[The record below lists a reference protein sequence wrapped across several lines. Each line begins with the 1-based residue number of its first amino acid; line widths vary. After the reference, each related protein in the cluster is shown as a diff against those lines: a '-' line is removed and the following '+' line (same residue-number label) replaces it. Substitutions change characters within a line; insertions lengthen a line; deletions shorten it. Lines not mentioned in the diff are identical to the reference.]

1 MGGLLYKDFVSIR
14 GKKLVAGL
22 SVLTLLLIVIKLIV
36 AGVETPIGFMAEN
49 DNGEVFSFLDYVVSM
64 PAQMLPIM
72 MIGFISNWVPNVLK
86 NDEKSKIHSYL
97 AAMPFS
103 GHTYITEKYVFIG
116 ICIYTAFSLCMAWN
130 VISMAFLPEGA
141 LLNILM
147 LYSSVLIEFFS
158 LAFIGA
164 SIEFPVFVAFG
175 KEKGQMIKTAILEV
189 IACFVAAYL
198 FFGDLSVFEKLD
210 IDLIIAWAET
220 HVFALMLMSVIS
232 PLLTLSI
239 YYISFRISAR
249 IYERK
254 ERDYE

>member
-1 MGGLLYKDFVSIR
+1 
-14 GKKLVAGL
+14 
-22 SVLTLLLIVIKLIV
+22 
-36 AGVETPIGFMAEN
+36 
-49 DNGEVFSFLDYVVSM
+49 
-64 PAQMLPIM
+64 
-72 MIGFISNWVPNVLK
+72 
-86 NDEKSKIHSYL
+86 
-97 AAMPFS
+97 
-103 GHTYITEKYVFIG
+103 
-116 ICIYTAFSLCMAWN
+116 
-130 VISMAFLPEGA
+130 
-141 LLNILM
+141 
-147 LYSSVLIEFFS
+147 VLIEFFS